1 MVIFVYIVLE
11 LIIYNV
17 RVVDK
22 KAPRFGKGDF
32 SKVIINKENLYK
44 KFIKNFPQFKDKSWE
59 EILEAWLLVTDEIK
73 NQVTTN
79 PLGVKLKFYIGDLKL
94 QYVPYKMKSLTYGEG
109 EFIRQLN
116 LHSRDKV
123 AVLKWERRS
132 VVRYNKWLQYF
143 AFDPA
148 RDLQRAA
155 SNAIY
160 ENPEK
165 FRTSR
170 VTLGG
175 RRNVNK

>member
-1 MVIFVYIVLE
+1 MVIFVYIVTS
-11 LIIYNV
+11 LIICSV

-44 KFIKNFPQFKDKSWE
+44 KFLKKFPQYKDKSWDE
-59 EILEAWLLVTDEIK
+59 VLDAWLSITDEIK

-94 QYVPYKMKSLTYGEG
+94 QYVPYKMKALVHNQGELVR
-109 EFIRQLN
+109 ELN

-123 AVLKWERRS
+123 AVLKWERRN

-148 RDLQRAA
+148 RDMQIAA

-160 ENPEK
+160 DNPEK